1 MTTAYVLKDGID
13 IGSLLSAYEQF
24 HEGLNKAQ
32 SDLEKAGVIKLF
44 EITFELSWK
53 TMKRIIAARG
63 KEANSPKQVIRETA
77 LEKLIESPEVWF
89 TFIDERN
96 ETVHIHNHKVANPI
110 FAELHKFDKEV
121 SAFIERIKKLK

>member
-63 KEANSPKQVIRETA
+63 KEANSPKQVIREAA
-77 LEKLIESPEVWF
+77 LEKLIEGPEVWF

-96 ETVHIHNHKVANPI
+96 ETVHTYNRKVANSI